1 MSVKCQVIMDAMD
14 KLAPRNLA
22 ESWDNVG
29 LLVGSPAQDIS
40 KVLVA
45 LDVTLPVAEQAVAM
59 GADMIIAHHPLIFKG
74 ITNVRTDLP
83 HGRLLS
89 RLLKAD
95 IAVYTAHT
103 NLDIAPGGIN
113 DILAS
118 KLGLQGIEPLAV
130 TTSERL
136 LKLVVFVPETHV
148 EQVRLAIAAAGAGH
162 IGNYSHCTF
171 QVAGTGTFVPL
182 EGTNPFI
189 GKQGKMEYV
198 AEFRVETIL
207 PEKISRRVIKAMLKA
222 HPYEEVAY
230 DLYPLTN
237 EGTIFSLGRIGKL
250 SSPMDLAGFATQVK
264 KALAIN
270 FVSVCGPHDKLV
282 KKIAV
287 CGGSGASLIHKAV
300 FAGAD
305 VLVTGDVKYHE
316 AQDALAAGMAVI
328 DAGHFAT
335 EQPVAAYIAEYLKQC
350 STGGKW
356 QVEVSVDTVGT
367 DTFTI
372 Y

>member
-29 LLVGSPAQDIS
+29 LLVGSPAQNIS
-40 KVLVA
+40 KILIA
-45 LDVTLPVAEQAVAM
+45 LDVTQAVADEAAAI

-83 HGRLLS
+83 HGKLLS

-95 IAVYTAHT
+95 IAVYAAHT
-103 NLDIAPGGIN
+103 NLDIAPGGVN
-113 DILAS
+113 DILAN
-118 KLGLQGIEPLAV
+118 KLGLQEITPLAV
-130 TTSERL
+130 TASETL

-148 EQVRLAIAAAGAGH
+148 EQVRSAITAAGAGH
-162 IGNYSHCTF
+162 VGNYSHCTF
-171 QVAGTGTFVPL
+171 QTAGTGTFVPL
-182 EGTNPFI
+182 AGTNPFI
-189 GKQGKMEYV
+189 GTQGKLEYV
-198 AEFRVETIL
+198 AEFRLETIL
-207 PEKISRRVIKAMLKA
+207 PEKISKRVIKAMLKA

-230 DLYPLTN
+230 DLYRLNN
-237 EGTIFSLGRIGKL
+237 EGTVFSLGRIGKL
-250 SSPMDLAGFATQVK
+250 PSPVKLAEFATQVK
-264 KALAIN
+264 TALSIK
-270 FVSVCGPHDKLV
+270 FISVCGPHDKLV
-282 KKIAV
+282 NKVAV
-287 CGGSGASLIHKAV
+287 CGGSGASLINKAA

-316 AQDALAAGMAVI
+316 AQDALNAGLAVI

-335 EQPVAAYIAEYLKQC
+335 EQPVTAYLAEVLRQYAVKD
-350 STGGKW
+350 KW
-356 QVEVSVDTVGT
+356 QVEVQEDTVST

-372 Y
+372 C